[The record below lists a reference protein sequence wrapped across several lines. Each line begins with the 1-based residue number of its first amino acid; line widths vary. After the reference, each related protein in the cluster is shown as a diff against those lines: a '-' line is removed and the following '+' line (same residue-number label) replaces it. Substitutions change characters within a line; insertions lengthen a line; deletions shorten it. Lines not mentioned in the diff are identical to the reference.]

1 MHKNEKETQ
10 KMYKAILL
18 ILITIAY
25 SSAEKLTAARA
36 VEIALANN
44 FNIRIAKNDA
54 VKADNTRKLK
64 VGALLPSATADG
76 SAVYSNTEYSS
87 SSTSSFGSGGASS
100 DGWSYSAG
108 ASMSWTLFDGFRMFH
123 AYNQVEQAAQLSEQ
137 VSRQTIESSAVNVLV
152 AYYNLASARS
162 LLDFAQSQLALSRTA
177 LKRTKAMY
185 DYGRAT
191 KRDMLAQ
198 EVLVNA
204 DSSAVAARQLD
215 AIRARHN
222 LNVALGRRPD
232 ESVEIIADTSAQAP
246 ENDAKFWFEKA
257 AKHNAG
263 LRMAEIQQNI
273 ASSQLGIARAAFWP
287 VLAARGSYTQT
298 WSDNDY
304 SRTSAGLYLT
314 WPIFSNLTR
323 ITNVQNAQLDEKN
336 AEYSYEQKER
346 ELQAHVYQQWE
357 TLNNAYQQI
366 GFEQKAIARAEQAL
380 AMSEEEYRLGRISD
394 VQYRDAQLAL
404 LNARIRLESAMF
416 QSKVA
421 ALQLEQLA
429 GLLKV
434 D

>member
-1 MHKNEKETQ
+1 MANRKEHMM
-10 KMYKAILL
+10 KHVILVL
-18 ILITIAY
+18 AVLWAC
-25 SSAEKLTAARA
+25 SSAEQLTAAKA

-44 FNIRIAKNDA
+44 FNIRIAQNDA
-54 VKADNTRKLK
+54 TKADNTRKLK
-64 VGALLPSATADG
+64 AGALLPSVTADG

-87 SSTSSFGSGGASS
+87 SGSSTGSFGSSS
-100 DGWSYSAG
+100 NGWSYSAG
-108 ASMSWTLFDGFRMFH
+108 ASMNWTLFDGFKMFH
-123 AYNQVEQAAQLSEQ
+123 AYRQVEQAAQLSEQ
-137 VSRQTIESSAVNVLV
+137 VSRQTIESSVVNVLV
-152 AYYNLASARS
+152 AYYNLASSRS
-162 LLDFAQSQLALSRTA
+162 LLDFAKSQLALSRTS
-177 LKRTKAMY
+177 LNRTKAMY

-215 AIRARHN
+215 VIRAQHN

-232 ESVEIIADTSAQAP
+232 ESVDVIADTTAEAP
-246 ENDAKFWFEKA
+246 ENDAHFWYEKA
-257 AKHNAG
+257 TRHNAG
-263 LRMAEIQQNI
+263 LKMAEIQQNI

-304 SRTSAGLYLT
+304 SRTSTGLYLT
-314 WPIFSNLTR
+314 WPIFSNFAR
-323 ITNVQNAQLDEKN
+323 ITNVQNAQLDKKS
-336 AEYSYEQKER
+336 ASYSYEQKER
-346 ELQAHVYQQWE
+346 ELEAHVYQQWE

-429 GLLKV
+429 GMIMIE
-434 D
+434 